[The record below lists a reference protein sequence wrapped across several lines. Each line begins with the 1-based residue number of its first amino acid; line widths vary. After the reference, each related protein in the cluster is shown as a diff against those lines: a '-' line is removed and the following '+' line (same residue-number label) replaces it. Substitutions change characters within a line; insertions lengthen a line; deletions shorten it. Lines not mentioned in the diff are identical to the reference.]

1 MSITNID
8 FGMHVLGNSWNPNAT
23 AHQGVSYSDLIDLA
37 AQGGSSIIR
46 IPLDLSAVL
55 TNPSSWAYVVNDI
68 GGDLQK
74 AASLGLKVIFE
85 PGQTPLDLVPS
96 GGTVQDVPNTMANLN
111 ELANRYAML
120 VEAVYDTYPQYAD
133 TIAGWEVGNEPNLS
147 YQYTGSYYNG
157 SDPTA
162 PSDSPRYWTVSTD
175 NAEWYATYLD
185 KVADKVHAIDPDIK
199 VIGAGIAHNDPAYMD
214 AMFDKLQTLNANVDG
229 FSVHPYTTY
238 ADDAFTGGS
247 PASGRPTD
255 WIESPTSEPWNHY
268 FSFQGALYSMQSMMN
283 SYGYSGADLWVT
295 EFGVPS
301 YQGMRGAGTLG
312 ENDQAYWYA
321 EALGVFDSWG
331 NSSLKG
337 IVAHDVLDNTYS
349 QQNNW
354 YNAYDGV
361 TYNDG
366 DSSVAEDSFGLYKRD
381 ANTGVI
387 SSKLAVDVID
397 AVANGD
403 DFQDPNIRILSYG
416 TTSTVDLSAWGSSTN
431 GILSGYVVFTH
442 GGNDTV
448 TGSVFDDSIFG
459 GDGNDSVDGDVGNDR
474 LFGGSGDDYL
484 NGNDGD
490 DDIYGNQGDDTI
502 SAGAN
507 TNRVDGGSGW
517 DVLALEGYQSD
528 FTWSGDASSL
538 TVHAYGGWQDTY
550 AVNIEQITFLADGST
565 IFLSN
570 PDVDA
575 GNGGASESSSSAFMA
590 VSSGGEASG
599 DGTSGGLQTA
609 HGDGTFPS
617 SAYHGAPTGSR
628 DSGGAASGYRF
639 GGSSPSGHPD
649 SVRGG
654 GAYAGGHAG
663 GGKIP
668 DFAESKPLPEHR
680 FAGGEGFSAQFDD
693 LRNSLQKGFGEHQ
706 HDRRDF
712 GDPMKVAGDSAGDFL
727 FSRRLS
733 MMRQDLSV
741 FGVSRGELT
750 DRMYPDQT
758 SSLSQH
764 FAAAS

>member
-1 MSITNID
+1 MSITSVA
-8 FGMHVLGNSWNPNAT
+8 FGMHAINNSWDPNST
-23 AHQGVSYSDLIDLA
+23 AHDGISWTDLVNLTADA
-37 AQGGSSIIR
+37 GGTIVR
-46 IPLDLSAVL
+46 IPTDLSPVTSSGVPSWQLDLYEEVLSA
-55 TNPSSWAYVVNDI
+55 ADARGI
-68 GGDLQK
+68 
-74 AASLGLKVIFE
+74 KVIFE

-96 GGTVQDVPNTMANLN
+96 GGTVQDVPTTLTNLN

-120 VEAVYDTYPQYAD
+120 VEAVYDAYPQYAGS
-133 TIAGWEVGNEPNLS
+133 IAGWEVGNEPNLS

-162 PSDSPRYWTVSTD
+162 PSDSPRYWVVSTD

-185 KVADKVHAIDPDIK
+185 KVADNVHAIEPDIK
-199 VIGAGIAHNDPAYMD
+199 VIGAGIAHNDPAYME
-214 AMFDKLQTLNANVDG
+214 AMFDKLQTLNADVDG

-238 ADDAFTGGS
+238 ADDAFSGGS

-255 WIESPTSEPWNHY
+255 WIESPSSEPWNHY
-268 FSFQGALYSMQSMMN
+268 FSFQGALYSMQSLMN
-283 SYGYSGADLWVT
+283 TYGYSGADLWLT

-301 YQGMRGAGTLG
+301 YQGMRGAGELG

-321 EALGVFDSWG
+321 EALGVIDSWG
-331 NSSLKG
+331 NSSLQG
-337 IVAHDVLDNTYS
+337 IVAHDVLDNYYS
-349 QQNNW
+349 QQNDW

-366 DSSVAEDSFGLYKRD
+366 DSSIAEGSFGLYKRD

-397 AVANGD
+397 AVTNGD
-403 DFQDPNIRILSYG
+403 DFQDPNIRILSYA
-416 TTSTVDLSAWGSSTN
+416 TTSTIDLSSWGSSTN
-431 GILSGYVVFTH
+431 GIVSGYVVFTH

-448 TGSVFDDSIFG
+448 TGSAYDDSIFG
-459 GDGNDSVDGDVGNDR
+459 GDGDDSIDGDVGNDR

-507 TNRVDGGSGW
+507 TNRVDGGTGW

-550 AVNIEQITFLADGST
+550 AVNLEQITFLADGST
-565 IFLSN
+565 IYLSN

-599 DGTSGGLQTA
+599 DGKSGGVQTT

-617 SAYHGAPTGSR
+617 RAYHTAPTGSR
-628 DSGGAASGYRF
+628 ESGGAASGHRF
-639 GGSSPSGHPD
+639 GGSRPSGHAD

-654 GAYAGGHAG
+654 GAYTGGHAG

-668 DFAESKPLPEHR
+668 DFADSKPLPEHR
-680 FAGGEGFSAQFDD
+680 FAGREGFSAPFDD
-693 LRNSLQKGFGEHQ
+693 LRESLQKGFGEHQ

-712 GDPMKVAGDSAGDFL
+712 GDPIKVAGDSAGDFL